1 MSIQLFTFHKI
12 TIISIVIKY
21 YLIQLPYS
29 LFTIKLN
36 LQEFSRPPIYNPEDY
51 AVSLKKWIGKVSQ
64 KVPDQADVTAQT
76 VSNEGE
82 MSLRQFLSISDL
94 LNKLK
99 TDLRL
104 AYLR

>member
-1 MSIQLFTFHKI
+1 M
-12 TIISIVIKY
+12 
-21 YLIQLPYS
+21 
-29 LFTIKLN
+29 
-36 LQEFSRPPIYNPEDY
+36 
-51 AVSLKKWIGKVSQ
+51 SLKKWIGKVSQ
-64 KVPDQADVTAQT
+64 KTPDQIDVTAQT